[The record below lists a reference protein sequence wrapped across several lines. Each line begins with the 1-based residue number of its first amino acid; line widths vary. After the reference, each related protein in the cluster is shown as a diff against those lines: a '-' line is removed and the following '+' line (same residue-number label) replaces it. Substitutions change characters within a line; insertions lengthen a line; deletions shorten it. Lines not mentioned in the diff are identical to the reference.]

1 MSVDAIAESTV
12 RRMQRKSSGNSTLPA
27 RDLVTGRPLG
37 VETYS
42 KCSEKDTNF
51 IMVNRYDLVDT
62 AFPEIDCFLDLQKTL
77 KV

>member
-1 MSVDAIAESTV
+1 M
-12 RRMQRKSSGNSTLPA
+12 
-27 RDLVTGRPLG
+27 TGRPLG

-42 KCSEKDTNF
+42 QCSEKDTNF

-62 AFPEIDCFLDLQKTL
+62 AFPEIDCFLDLKKTL